1 MFQTENIFDKLDVLR
16 LYTLNIF
23 PLSLNWICYSE
34 KVSTRHNAHIDFIS
48 HICNYILMT
57 NEDDLICINNYI

>member
-1 MFQTENIFDKLDVLR
+1 MFWTENIFAKLDALR

-34 KVSTRHNAHIDFIS
+34 KVSTRHNTHIDLCLTFAI
-48 HICNYILMT
+48 T
-57 NEDDLICINNYI
+57 F